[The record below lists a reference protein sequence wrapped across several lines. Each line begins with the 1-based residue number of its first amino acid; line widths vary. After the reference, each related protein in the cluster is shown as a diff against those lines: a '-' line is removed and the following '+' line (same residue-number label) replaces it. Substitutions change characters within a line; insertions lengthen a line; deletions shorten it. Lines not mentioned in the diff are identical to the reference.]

1 MIVVMQIWEGDKYL
15 AVETARTIREKLPT
29 SKIGILANACE
40 HPKEIEN
47 YVDLIHT
54 TKEDLHLA
62 GGIAL
67 HELLVL
73 GLKMSGRY
81 LLKVEPDCIFGTPAQ
96 DIEENLLEIPAGI
109 HGYHVVLGT
118 ADSVETKNGYFGID
132 RATARRIVDDG
143 ILLSPS
149 ILSPSKIFQM
159 RRKNFMR
166 RNGQGAHSWPLAL
179 VCNKLK
185 LKHYDSPELRN
196 FITHPPIKG
205 IHLDDSE
212 NQLMRLDKSPLREE
226 IISSSPDEIGLSIAT
241 DFVSRIWGPSGIT
254 ISQKYDPSN
263 RSYIGDFLGSDGVL
277 KNSSLVYTDIA
288 SANKVIRTGVFSHRI
303 MNCKPIDENG
313 VAMVVLD
320 VDRRI
325 EDCDASV
332 VSTSFDHSQ
341 IFFMMKDPLS
351 NELAEAL
358 IKEAS
363 FADKKGSRLMTF
375 LVGVRI
381 AGTASY
387 EEVCLH
393 DVYSDKCTARK
404 VLADDKVRLVKF
416 VDKFFTYDEALAV
429 IRGLVESYK
438 VRPPVTEPEPALP

>member
-1 MIVVMQIWEGDKYL
+1 MIVVMQIWEGDKDL
-15 AVETARTIREKLPT
+15 AVETARTIRDKLPT
-29 SKIGILANACE
+29 SKIGILANDCD
-40 HPKEIEN
+40 HPKEIEK
-47 YVDLIHT
+47 YADLIHT

-73 GLKMSGRY
+73 GLKMSGSY
-81 LLKVEPDCIFGTPAQ
+81 LLKVEPDCIFGTPASNL
-96 DIEENLLEIPAGI
+96 EEMLLEIPAGI
-109 HGYHVVLGT
+109 HGYHVVLGA
-118 ADSVETKNGYFGID
+118 ADSVDTKQGYFGLD
-132 RATARRIVDDG
+132 RTTARRIVDEG

-149 ILSPSKIFQM
+149 ILSPSKPFQM

-179 VCNKLK
+179 VCNRLK
-185 LKHYDSPELRN
+185 LRYYDSPELRN

-212 NQLMRLDKSPLREE
+212 NQLIRLYESPLREE
-226 IISSSPDEIGLSIAT
+226 IISSSLEEIGLSVAT
-241 DFVSRIWGPSGIT
+241 DFIGRIWGPSGVS
-254 ISQKYDPSN
+254 ISQKYEPNN
-263 RSYIGDFLGSDGVL
+263 RSYIGDSVGSDGVIS
-277 KNSSLVYTDIA
+277 NSSPAHTDIA
-288 SANKVIRTGVFSHRI
+288 SANSVMRTGIFSHRI

-313 VAMVVLD
+313 VSMVVLD

-325 EDCDASV
+325 EDCDASI

-351 NELAEAL
+351 SELAEEL

-381 AGTASY
+381 PGTASY
-387 EEVCLH
+387 DEVCLH
-393 DVYSDKCTARK
+393 NLHSDKCTAHK

-429 IRGLVESYK
+429 IRGLAESYK

>member
-1 MIVVMQIWEGDKYL
+1 MIVVMQIWEGDKEL

-29 SKIGILANACE
+29 SKIGILANACQ
-40 HPKEIEN
+40 HPKEFEQ
-47 YVDLIHT
+47 YVDLIHK

-73 GLKMSGRY
+73 GLRMSGRY
-81 LLKVEPDCIFGTPAQ
+81 ILKVEPDCIFGEPAQ
-96 DIEENLLEIPAGI
+96 GLEETLLDIPAGI
-109 HGYHVVLGT
+109 HGYHTVLGPV
-118 ADSVETKNGYFGID
+118 DSVETKQGYFGLD
-132 RATARRIVDDG
+132 RATARRIVDEG

-149 ILSPSKIFQM
+149 ILNPDKQFQLK
-159 RRKNFMR
+159 RKRFMA

-185 LKHYDSPELRN
+185 IRHYDSPELRN
-196 FITHPPIKG
+196 FITHPPIRG
-205 IHLDDSE
+205 IFKDDLDT
-212 NQLMRLDKSPLREE
+212 QLIRLDKSELRGE
-226 IISSSPDEIGLSIAT
+226 IISSSPEEIGLSIAT
-241 DFVSRIWGPSGIT
+241 DFVSKIWGPSGVS
-254 ISQKYDPSN
+254 ISQKYEPDS
-263 RSYIGDFLGSDGVL
+263 RMYIGDVVTNGLINHSPPSF
-277 KNSSLVYTDIA
+277 TDID
-288 SANKVIRTGVFSHRI
+288 SANSVIRTGIFSHRI

-313 VAMVVLD
+313 VSMVVLD

-325 EDCDASV
+325 ENCDASV

-341 IFFMMKDPLS
+341 IFFMMQDPLS
-351 NELAEAL
+351 KELAEAL
-358 IKEAS
+358 IKEAT
-363 FADKKGSRLMTF
+363 FADQKGSRFTTF

-393 DVYSDKCTARK
+393 DMYSDKCKARK
-404 VLADDKVRLVKF
+404 VLADEKVRLVKF

-429 IRGLVESYK
+429 IRGLAESYK

>member
-1 MIVVMQIWEGDKYL
+1 MQIWEGDKYL

-40 HPKEIEN
+40 HPKEIEK
-47 YVDLIHT
+47 YVDLIHA

-96 DIEENLLEIPAGI
+96 DIEETLLEIPAGI

-132 RATARRIVDDG
+132 RATARQIVDEG

-149 ILSPSKIFQM
+149 ILSPSKTFQM

-196 FITHPPIKG
+196 FITHPPVKG

-241 DFVSRIWGPSGIT
+241 DFVSRIWGPSGIS
-254 ISQKYDPSN
+254 ISQKYDPNN
-263 RSYIGDFLGSDGVL
+263 RSYIGNSLGSDGVL
-277 KNSSLVYTDIA
+277 KHSSPAYTDIA

-325 EDCDASV
+325 GDCDASV

-351 NELAEAL
+351 SELAEEL

-387 EEVCLH
+387 EEVCLQNQH
-393 DVYSDKCTARK
+393 SDKCTAHK
-404 VLADDKVRLVKF
+404 VLADEKVRLVKF

-429 IRGLVESYK
+429 IRGLAESYK
-438 VRPPVTEPEPALP
+438 VRPPATEPEPALP

>member
-1 MIVVMQIWEGDKYL
+1 MQIWEGDKDL
-15 AVETARTIREKLPT
+15 AVETARTIREKLPN
-29 SKIGILANACE
+29 SKIGILANACQ
-40 HPKEIEN
+40 HPKDIEQ
-47 YVDLIHT
+47 YVDLIHK

-73 GLKMSGRY
+73 GLRMSGTY
-81 LLKVEPDCIFGTPAQ
+81 ILKVEPDCIFGVPA
-96 DIEENLLEIPAGI
+96 ENLEETLLNMPAGI
-109 HGYHVVLGT
+109 HGYHNVLGS
-118 ADSVETKNGYFGID
+118 ADSVETKQGYFGLD
-132 RATARRIVDDG
+132 RATARRIVDEG

-149 ILSPSKIFQM
+149 ILNPDKQFQLK
-159 RRKNFMR
+159 RKRFVA

-185 LKHYDSPELRN
+185 IKHYDSPELRN
-196 FITHPPIKG
+196 FITHPPIKSVFK
-205 IHLDDSE
+205 DDLKS
-212 NQLMRLDKSPLREE
+212 QLMRLDKSELRGE
-226 IISSSPDEIGLSIAT
+226 IIASSPEEIGLSIAT
-241 DFVSRIWGPSGIT
+241 DFVSRIWGPSGIS
-254 ISQKYDPSN
+254 ISQKYDPNN
-263 RSYIGDFLGSDGVL
+263 RSYIGNFLESDGVL
-277 KNSSLVYTDIA
+277 KHSSPAYTDIA

-351 NELAEAL
+351 DELAEAL

-387 EEVCLH
+387 EEVCLQNQH
-393 DVYSDKCTARK
+393 SDKCTAHK

-429 IRGLVESYK
+429 IRGLAESYK